1 MAEEEAK
8 EVKKS
13 TEKGK
18 AIKVR
23 KSEGGRALRPF
34 EEMDRMMESMKTL
47 FEDYFPYR
55 WRGGRFPTPFEDM
68 ERMFEEFRPRG
79 WLRHWRH
86 EFPGWERLMPFEG
99 HTPRVDVIDRDE
111 EVVIHAELP
120 GVNKEDLDVSLT
132 DDTVTIKGSSAHEE
146 KEEKGDYYRR
156 EVSRGEFSRTVPLPC
171 EVDDS
176 KAKATF
182 KDGIMEL
189 VLPKV
194 EPAKRRTI
202 KVE

>member
-1 MAEEEAK
+1 MAEEETN

-13 TEKGK
+13 DEKGK
-18 AIKVR
+18 AIKIR
-23 KSEGGRALRPF
+23 KSEGVHALSPF
-34 EEMDRMMESMKTL
+34 EEMDRMMESMRGL
-47 FEDYFPYR
+47 FEGYFPYR
-55 WRGGRFPTPFEDM
+55 WRGGLFPTFSEDM
-68 ERMFEEFRPRG
+68 ERMFDEFGPRG

-86 EFPGWERLMPFEG
+86 DFPSWERLMPFEG
-99 HTPRVDVIDRDE
+99 RTPRVDVIDRDE

-132 DDTVTIKGSSAHEE
+132 DDKVTIKGTSVHEE
-146 KEEKGDYYRR
+146 TEEKGDYYRR
-156 EVSRGEFSRTVPLPC
+156 EMSRGEFVRTVLLPC

-182 KDGIMEL
+182 KDGVMEL

-194 EPAKRRTI
+194 EPTKRRRI